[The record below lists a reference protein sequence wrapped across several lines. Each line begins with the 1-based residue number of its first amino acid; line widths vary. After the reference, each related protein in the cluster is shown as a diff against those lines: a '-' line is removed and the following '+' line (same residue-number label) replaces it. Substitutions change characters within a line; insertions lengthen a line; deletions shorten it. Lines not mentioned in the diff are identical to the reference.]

1 MFFGIAVGFAGLFFW
16 VGKLW
21 SLVVI
26 PCVLSWDTVFPFLDW
41 VLLKEFQGFSF
52 FVFWFVVAGL
62 AIPARSRHFEAGAW
76 WWFSVWEFVFFLCV
90 GICLVSLARICR
102 WSLPCD
108 FLMFFFLKHWHFRM
122 GTCRV
127 LMLVLKAFF

>member
-1 MFFGIAVGFAGLFFW
+1 MFFGIAVVFAGLFFFW

-76 WWFSVWEFVFFLCV
+76 WWFSVWEFVLNFLC
-90 GICLVSLARICR
+90 GN
-102 WSLPCD
+102 LPCQ
-108 FLMFFFLKHWHFRM
+108 F
-122 GTCRV
+122 G
-127 LMLVLKAFF
+127 